1 MMDEVTFRRE
11 SIRAQAR
18 ATVEPQHAAYW
29 RGYREGLRRARLGAA
44 AGPEAGHRQW
54 LQLAWSRDPEAA
66 ARGAGYRDALA
77 IASGVAAG
85 RGRGRANV
93 V

>member
-1 MMDEVTFRRE
+1 MDEVTFRRE
-11 SIRAQAR
+11 NIRAQAR
-18 ATVEPQHAAYW
+18 STVEPQHAAYW

-44 AGPEAGHRQW
+44 AGPDAVHRQW

-77 IASGVAAG
+77 LASGVAAG
-85 RGRGRANV
+85 RRGRRRNIV
-93 V
+93 

>member
-1 MMDEVTFRRE
+1 MDEVTFRRE

-18 ATVEPQHAAYW
+18 STVEPQHAAYW

-44 AGPEAGHRQW
+44 AGPAAEHRQW

-77 IASGVAAG
+77 VASGVPAG
-85 RGRGRANV
+85 PHGRRRYIV
-93 V
+93 

>member
-1 MMDEVTFRRE
+1 MDEFTFRRE

-18 ATVEPQHAAYW
+18 STVEPQHAAYW

-44 AGPEAGHRQW
+44 ACPDAMHRQW
-54 LQLAWSRDPEAA
+54 LQLAWSRVPEAA

-77 IASGVAAG
+77 VASGAAAG
-85 RGRGRANV
+85 RGGRRRNV